1 MNSQDVILGML
12 LKGPMSGYDM
22 KQVFQ
27 SVFSYFYD
35 ASYGTIY
42 PTLSRMEKD
51 GLITKESVVQEAKPN
66 KNVYAVT
73 AQGRAAFMQY
83 MHSEIEPESF
93 RSDLLMRMFFGEF
106 VDKEVVI
113 GWFERE
119 IDKKEQQ
126 YQQLSGGYQEFA
138 RLCSPTKR
146 LCAEYG
152 MESLAHAIQFLKKG
166 LREIRALEV

>member
-1 MNSQDVILGML
+1 
-12 LKGPMSGYDM
+12 M

-51 GLITKESVVQEAKPN
+51 GLISKESVVQEGKPN
-66 KNVYAVT
+66 KNVYAITV
-73 AQGRAAFMQY
+73 QGREKFMQY
-83 MHSEIEPESF
+83 MHSEVEPDSF
-93 RSDLLMRMFFGEF
+93 RSDLLMRLFFGEY
-106 VDKEVVI
+106 VNKDVVV

-119 IDKKEQQ
+119 IAKKELQ
-126 YQQLSGGYQEFA
+126 YQQLSSGYQEFA
-138 RLCSPTKR
+138 QLCSPTKR

-152 MESLAHAIQFLKKG
+152 MESLAHAIQFLKRG
-166 LREIRALEV
+166 LEEIRALEE